1 MTPAPPPA
9 TARAAPLDGLARWLA
24 GWRGNVAVGLALVAT
39 GWALSYVPGMRSLD
53 LAVLDAKFAVLARHA
68 PLPRAD
74 DIAIVGIDDAS
85 LAAVPEPIALYHRAL
100 GRALTALAAAKPR
113 AVGLDVVL
121 PERSFDAFAPGSDAA
136 LAAGLIALK
145 RVAPII
151 AGVTTHDDGTLRR
164 VHPPLLAAAG
174 ATGQDVALLPL
185 DDDGRIRRFDD
196 RLGANGEQVA
206 TLVGRLTAIGGQVPT
221 PGRIQYALGNGFGY
235 VPLADVIAWH
245 EAGDTARLAAAFGGK
260 YVLVGSVLPH
270 DDLKRQPVPLARGS
284 DSLDVPGVYVHAQ
297 ALATQLAG
305 ASIRP
310 APAVVQLLLLVLA
323 ASLWFVPTW
332 RLRIGVF
339 AVLGVFAFALSLWLL
354 RGGVELPLGAAARVA
369 LTATAAR
376 SALEAWRVR
385 RDRARL
391 TALFGGYVSPAVLQA
406 ILAGRLEDDAR
417 RGRRGLCFLFADIR
431 GFVALSATVPPE
443 DVLALLNRYFAAVTP
458 ALHEHGGTV
467 DNFRG
472 DGLMAV
478 FGAPA
483 RLDNPAGAGVAAAH
497 AMFAA
502 LAALNRELVAE
513 GSAPLAIG
521 VTLACGD
528 AVVGNVGS
536 PERYNYTAIG
546 DAANVAARLQEVA
559 KARGYPL
566 VATAEVVE
574 RAGRPSGREPSGS
587 TERAAAAT
595 GGGTTGGGRTGS
607 GAPGAAASA
616 AHRWTPLGDAPVR
629 DHAAVAVFGWRPGA

>member
-1 MTPAPPPA
+1 MTRASPPA
-9 TARAAPLDGLARWLA
+9 SVRAALQDKLARWLA
-24 GWRGNVAVGLALVAT
+24 GWRGNVVVGLALVAA

-53 LAVLDAKFAVLARHA
+53 LALLDARFALLARHA

-74 DIAIVGIDDAS
+74 DIAIVGIDDAT

-100 GRALTALAAAKPR
+100 GRTLLALAAAKPR

-121 PERSFDAFAPGSDAA
+121 PERSFEAFAPGSDAA
-136 LAAGLIALK
+136 LAAGLLTLK
-145 RVAPII
+145 RVAPIVV
-151 AGVTTHDDGTLRR
+151 GVTTHDDGTLRR

-206 TLVGRLTAIGGQVPT
+206 TLVGRLTAIGGQVPV
-221 PGRIQYALGNGFGY
+221 PGGIQYALGQGFDY
-235 VPLADVIAWH
+235 VPLAEVIAWH
-245 EAGDTARLAAAFGGK
+245 EAGDTTRLAAAFGGRF
-260 YVLVGSVLPH
+260 VLVGSVLPH

-284 DSLDVPGVYVHAQ
+284 TALDVPGVHVHAQ

-305 ASIRP
+305 VSIRP
-310 APAVVQLLLLVLA
+310 APVAVQLLLLGLA

-332 RLRIGVF
+332 RARIAVFVVLGAGAF
-339 AVLGVFAFALSLWLL
+339 AVSLWLL
-354 RGGVELPLGAAARVA
+354 RAGIELPLGAAARVA

-391 TALFGGYVSPAVLQA
+391 TALFGGYVSPAVLRA
-406 ILAGRLEDDAR
+406 ILDGRLEDDAR
-417 RGRRGLCFLFADIR
+417 RGRRALCFLFADIR
-431 GFVALSATVPPE
+431 GFVALSETASPE
-443 DVLALLNRYFAAVTP
+443 DVLTLLNRYFAAVTP

-483 RLDNPAGAGVAAAH
+483 RLDHPATAAVAAAR
-497 AMFAA
+497 AMFGA
-502 LAALNRELVAE
+502 LAALNRDLVAE
-513 GSAPLAIG
+513 GRTPLAIG
-521 VTLACGD
+521 VTLAYGE

-536 PERYNYTAIG
+536 PDRYNYTAIG

-559 KARGYPL
+559 KATGYPL
-566 VATAEVVE
+566 VATAAVVE
-574 RAGRPSGREPSGS
+574 RAGAPA
-587 TERAAAAT
+587 TAAD
-595 GGGTTGGGRTGS
+595 
-607 GAPGAAASA
+607 
-616 AHRWTPLGDAPVR
+616 WTPLGEVPLR
-629 DHAAVAVFGWRPGA
+629 EHAAVAVFGWRPGA